1 MHEFS
6 LAQSLMALVEEDAG
20 KRGIRHV
27 SRVKVV
33 VGAWTAVLPDA
44 LSASFAILAE
54 TGGELFRG
62 AELVIVERP
71 ATGECTQC
79 GHTFEAGELGLA
91 ACPRCGGV
99 ARLVSGNELYVES
112 YEGES

>member
-20 KRGIRHV
+20 QRGIRRV

-44 LSASFAILAE
+44 LTASFAILAA

-62 AELVIVERP
+62 AELVITQRP

-79 GHTFEAGELGLA
+79 GHTFEVGELGLA
-91 ACPRCGGV
+91 SCPRCGGV